1 MEYCKQSACSM
12 GDLGSVP
19 GSEKSPGEGNS
30 NPVFLPGEFNGLR
43 RLEDYSPW
51 GCKGLGMTE

>member
-1 MEYCKQSACSM
+1 M